1 MVHCRNT
8 AFGLNRMHGC
18 VQQKTLPDDLL
29 GDADARPLRP
39 RGDGERLSFPAGLV
53 EASRWYGC
61 FLGGVFDIRFTAFLG
76 EGEPVEL
83 LPDVEA
89 ERERLLQDVS
99 TSNLSVSYM
108 IRWSEEKNNNFC
120 TYLRTGER
128 LGLCLELTGPRLGG
142 LLRRGDILLLG
153 LGLLRGE

>member
-1 MVHCRNT
+1 M
-8 AFGLNRMHGC
+8 
-18 VQQKTLPDDLL
+18 
-29 GDADARPLRP
+29 
-39 RGDGERLSFPAGLV
+39 
-53 EASRWYGC
+53 
-61 FLGGVFDIRFTAFLG
+61 FDTRFTAFLG

-89 ERERLLQDVS
+89 ERERL
-99 TSNLSVSYM
+99 
-108 IRWSEEKNNNFC
+108 
-120 TYLRTGER
+120 LRTGER